1 MLTKNSHNIHQDTY
15 HNVSGNSQQ
24 REDTDISRE
33 KDTGHTQ
40 KKGNKNGI
48 QLFKCVRNVLKYFR
62 NLENYLNN
70 FQIGILYL
78 ATISIRCDDRIK
90 ISNICTIFWEIIAK
104 PLH

>member
-1 MLTKNSHNIHQDTY
+1 MSQEIHNK
-15 HNVSGNSQQ
+15 
-24 REDTDISRE
+24 E
-33 KDTGHTQ
+33 KILIYPERKIQVTH
-40 KKGNKNGI
+40 KRKEIKMAF

-78 ATISIRCDDRIK
+78 AAMSIRCDDRIK